1 MLKFIL
7 TVGLLVAIIFGGY
20 LLYTETDLF
29 RISTIEFNEN
39 TNMDLYEVQRYSG
52 VTLGMPY
59 FTVNPRVASVN
70 LESHPYVKMVKAHKS
85 FPGKLIFEIEYREHA
100 FNVIYSD
107 IILSLDEQLHVL
119 KVLDEPE
126 EGYTV
131 EGFAFDSFSTGELI
145 QVSRRYLL
153 ENIVLL
159 IQLFEKSHVELIPD
173 IFYEDEGIAVRLNEI
188 KVKFGNGENIEDK
201 FNDFISIY
209 DYLEGEEITTGII
222 DVSSDGLPVYK
233 PFGE

>member
-1 MLKFIL
+1 MIRFIL
-7 TVGLLVAIIFGGY
+7 TIGLLAALILGGY
-20 LLYTETDLF
+20 FLYTETDLF
-29 RISTIEFNEN
+29 RISSMEFNDHP
-39 TNMDLYEVQRYSG
+39 NMDLYELQRYSG
-52 VTLGMPY
+52 VSLGMPY
-59 FTVNPRVASVN
+59 FSVNTRVASVN
-70 LESHPYVKMVKAHKS
+70 LETHPYVKKAMVTKK
-85 FPGKLIFEIEYREHA
+85 FPGKLIFDIDYREHA

-107 IILSLDEQLHVL
+107 IILSLDDQLHVL
-119 KVLDEPE
+119 KVLEVPE

-159 IQLFEKSHVELIPD
+159 IQLFEKSHIELTPE
-173 IFYEDEGIAVRLNEI
+173 IFYEDEGISVRLNEI
-188 KVKFGNGENIEDK
+188 KVKFGNGENIESK

-209 DYLEGEEITTGII
+209 DHLISEEITTGII